1 MAGPIALV
9 GGDESRTGCEGMDRA
24 ILEAM
29 HVPSPTL
36 LVIPMAGAG
45 GNRSKAASNGVTYFI
60 WHLGLLLN
68 TGEWVSTR
76 RTSTNG
82 NVTMNFTIQLHSD
95 WTSRGRLPSGV
106 DTSFLLAVSGLLSV
120 EPDSAI
126 QLVR

>member
-76 RTSTNG
+76 RT
-82 NVTMNFTIQLHSD
+82 LHK
-95 WTSRGRLPSGV
+95 RKRHNELH
-106 DTSFLLAVSGLLSV
+106 
-120 EPDSAI
+120 DSATLRLD
-126 QLVR
+126 Q